1 MSLQLPF
8 VRVSSEVSFRLQINL
23 ESRPDWYP
31 LIRGLIRLN
40 FQQHPRPFHI
50 GEPPGINICL
60 ISGLF
65 TP

>member
-8 VRVSSEVSFRLQINL
+8 IRVSSEVSFRLQINL

-31 LIRGLIRLN
+31 LIRGLIRN

-50 GEPPGINICL
+50 GDPPGINICL
-60 ISGLF
+60 LSGLF